1 MMPIPNE
8 TGARVDEVDRHRSH
22 RHRMAI
28 VCWPLPR
35 LRRSSTGDG
44 EDARFC
50 GRDEWKS
57 DRFRASA
64 AGIGHRLRKQNMRL
78 PMNRSTSKEVLQR
91 PGERTTDVY
100 FPEGGFCSILT
111 ALEDRSLVEI
121 ATVGREGMVGI
132 LAILDVADKA
142 TSLTMVQAATQTCYR
157 MSAEDFRGEMDRR
170 SHGNLRR

>member
-1 MMPIPNE
+1 
-8 TGARVDEVDRHRSH
+8 
-22 RHRMAI
+22 
-28 VCWPLPR
+28 
-35 LRRSSTGDG
+35 
-44 EDARFC
+44 
-50 GRDEWKS
+50 
-57 DRFRASA
+57 
-64 AGIGHRLRKQNMRL
+64 
-78 PMNRSTSKEVLQR
+78 MNRSTSKEVLQR

-100 FPEGGFCSILT
+100 FPGGGFCSILT